1 MRKFI
6 LTLGLLTI
14 FLTACSGLVGRSAK
28 PTDGEATLVPVK
40 KTLGLFY
47 PIADTHYQMAAIS
60 ASPDSRDS
68 GSYDLSQLFTSRR
81 YDYGAY
87 NYVFLDVNAEKVHA
101 LLPNNESLILSV
113 QGYPTPTSSTDAPQ
127 IPVSWWLYTVV
138 TKDTDQN
145 SQLTSADLK
154 TLSIS
159 DVGGNGYTELV
170 SDVEWVLGNIYKT
183 GDKLLVIY
191 RSKDKNFLTSIDLT
205 SHKVITTSELPSF
218 GNDVK

>member
-6 LTLGLLTI
+6 LTLGLLAV

-28 PTDGEATLVPVK
+28 PTEGDATLVPVK
-40 KTLGLFY
+40 KTLGAFY
-47 PIADTHYQMAAIS
+47 PIAGTHYQMAAIS
-60 ASPDSRDS
+60 ADTDGS
-68 GSYDLSQLFTSRR
+68 GGRFDLSELFTSRL
-81 YDYGAY
+81 YNYGAY
-87 NYVFLDVNAEKVHA
+87 NYVFLDVDAEKVRA
-101 LLPNNESLILSV
+101 LLPNNESVILSI
-113 QGYPTPTSSTDAPQ
+113 QGYPTPPDSTDLPQ

-138 TKDTDQN
+138 KKDTDQN
-145 SQLTSADLK
+145 GQFTSTDLK

-159 DVGGNGYTELV
+159 DVGGNGYTELI

-183 GDKLLVIY
+183 GDKLLIIY

-205 SHKVITTSELPSF
+205 TRKVITTSELPSF